1 VERGKPDPAMYIK
14 AMATLGVSPEQTL
27 VVEDNENGIKAAT
40 AAGAHVLVVG
50 GPDDVTL
57 DAIQARIAVAE
68 SDSERS
74 VAA

>member
-1 VERGKPDPAMYIK
+1 
-14 AMATLGVSPEQTL
+14 MATLGVQPHETV

-57 DAIQARIAVAE
+57 DAIQGRIAAAE
-68 SDSERS
+68 SERS